1 MEEALSMQV
10 LLPFPSIFTFRKS
23 GLGVPTMLL
32 HDLLVS
38 PQPREAE
45 VAKCET
51 WGSAWFPYA
60 TNPLDNPSTLSF
72 NTLDNTFCLHHI

>member
-10 LLPFPSIFTFRKS
+10 LPFLSIFTFRKS
-23 GLGVPTMLL
+23 GLRVPTMLL

-51 WGSAWFPYA
+51 WGLAWFPYA